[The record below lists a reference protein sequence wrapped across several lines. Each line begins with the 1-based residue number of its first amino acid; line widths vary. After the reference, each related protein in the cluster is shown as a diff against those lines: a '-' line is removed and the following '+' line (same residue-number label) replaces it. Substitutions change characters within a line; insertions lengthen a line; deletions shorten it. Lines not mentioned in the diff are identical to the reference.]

1 MEGGHGGFKE
11 TLKPLQGSRFAVQ
24 GSADGGP
31 GVRFQCSGFSLPI
44 MTPDTRNLNNCNEVI
59 CVQTEKATQKLS

>member
-11 TLKPLQGSRFAVQ
+11 IIISVQGSGFTVQ

-31 GVRFQCSGFSLPI
+31 GFSVQVSDLPI
-44 MTPDTRNLNNCNEVI
+44 LTPDTQNPHNCNEVI
-59 CVQTEKATQKLS
+59 CVQTEKVTQKLS